1 MAVEHKSVPTL
12 GGSIKKTRAHEAA
25 APVSGEAVVS
35 EIMRAYR
42 TIDALTA
49 ENARLSDRLTAA
61 MEGGRAERPDILS
74 DKLRALGI
82 ETARRAVNFGRPAIM
97 TEFEH
102 GGRVDAVE
110 PFDRWCRD
118 AIDGCMLPENLSVV
132 DVLSLFRDEMA
143 AAYEARRAEAEKR
156 LAEKAADKENGRK

>member
-25 APVSGEAVVS
+25 APMSGEAVVS

-49 ENARLSDRLTAA
+49 ENARLSD
-61 MEGGRAERPDILS
+61 
-74 DKLRALGI
+74 KLRALGI
-82 ETARRAVNFGRPAIM
+82 ETARRAVNFGRPATM
-97 TEFEH
+97 TEFDH

>member
-25 APVSGEAVVS
+25 APMSGEAVVS

-82 ETARRAVNFGRPAIM
+82 ETARRAVNFGRPATM
-97 TEFEH
+97 TEFDH
-102 GGRVDAVE
+102 GGGAV
-110 PFDRWCRD
+110 RQ
-118 AIDGCMLPENLSVV
+118 VV
-132 DVLSLFRDEMA
+132 PRCD
-143 AAYEARRAEAEKR
+143 
-156 LAEKAADKENGRK
+156 

>member
-1 MAVEHKSVPTL
+1 M
-12 GGSIKKTRAHEAA
+12 
-25 APVSGEAVVS
+25 SGEAVVS

-102 GGRVDAVE
+102 GGRAV
-110 PFDRWCRD
+110 RQ
-118 AIDGCMLPENLSVV
+118 VV
-132 DVLSLFRDEMA
+132 PRCD
-143 AAYEARRAEAEKR
+143 
-156 LAEKAADKENGRK
+156 